1 MFGAL
6 EVSTSGLVAQRTW
19 MDTIAG
25 NIANAFTTADANGNP
40 VPYARRVALFEPT
53 NPDGA
58 ASKAGVHVSRIIE
71 DPSPPRLVYDPSHPH
86 AVQGGAL
93 DGYVRYPNVDVG
105 NEMVNAMLA
114 VRAYEANVTAIEVTK
129 DMVAASLRLL
139 A

>member
-6 EVSTSGLVAQRTW
+6 EVSTSGLIAQRTW

-25 NIANAFTTADANGNP
+25 NIANAYTTADADGNP

-53 NPDGA
+53 NPAGVE
-58 ASKAGVHVSRIIE
+58 SKAGVHVARIVK
-71 DPSPPRLVYDPSHPH
+71 DPSAPRLVYDPSHPH
-86 AVQGGAL
+86 AIHGGRL

-129 DMVAASLRLL
+129 DMTAASLRLL
-139 A
+139 G

>member
-25 NIANAFTTADANGNP
+25 NIANAFTTADADGNA
-40 VPYARRVALFEPT
+40 VPYSRRVALFEPT
-53 NPDGA
+53 NPAGQ
-58 ASKAGVHVSRIIE
+58 ASKAGVHVARIID
-71 DPSPPRLVYDPSHPH
+71 DPSPPRLEYDPSHPH
-86 AVQGGAL
+86 AMRGGAQ
-93 DGYVRYPNVDVG
+93 DGYVQYPNVDLG